1 MTETDFLFNGDK
13 NAVVL
18 LSRVTEE
25 GDIEREETEIKK
37 SLLRLGGAQPE
48 AEVIRASE
56 DQSGHR
62 VWQSP
67 ISNIQESHKFWLY

>member
-67 ISNIQESHKFWLY
+67 ISNIQESHKFWLD

>member
-56 DQSGHR
+56 DQSGHH
-62 VWQSP
+62 WQSP
-67 ISNIQESHKFWLY
+67 ISNIQESHKFWLD